1 MSTPNAE
8 RAKRIGML
16 TPSSNTV
23 LEPLTS
29 AMLQGV
35 PDVTAHFGRFRV
47 LKIALDADALNQFT
61 SEPMLDAASMLADAK
76 VHTICWN
83 GTSSGW
89 LGFDADDKLCDEIK
103 ERTGVSAC
111 TSVLA
116 LNEILQLT
124 NATRIAF
131 VTPYLDEIQSAIVD
145 NYQSNGFSVI
155 AEEHLQDAGNYSFGE
170 YTEEKI
176 ADMCRKVAQHKPQAI
191 CVFCTNFRGA
201 AVAPIIEKETGI
213 PVYDT
218 VSTALWKSLQVCDVK
233 PSVIKGWGSIYD
245 VA

>member
-1 MSTPNAE
+1 MSTSIEN

-23 LEPLTS
+23 LEPLTA
-29 AMLQGV
+29 AMLQGL

-47 LKIALDADALNQFT
+47 LKIALDADALDQFT
-61 SEPMLDAASMLADAK
+61 SSPMLDAASMLADAK
-76 VHTICWN
+76 MHTICWN

-89 LGFDADDKLCDEIK
+89 LGFDADDQLCEEIE
-103 ERTGVSAC
+103 ERTGISAC

-116 LNEILQLT
+116 LNEILHLT
-124 NATRIAF
+124 NAKRIAF
-131 VTPYLDEIQSAIVD
+131 VTPYLDEIQSAIVT
-145 NYQSNGFSVI
+145 NYESNGFSVV
-155 AEEHLQDAGNYSFGE
+155 AEEHLQDAGNYSFSE
-170 YTEEKI
+170 YTEEQI
-176 ADMCRKVAQHKPQAI
+176 TDMCRKVARDKPQAI

-218 VSTALWKSLQVCDVK
+218 VSTALWKSLQMCDIK
-233 PSVIKGWGSIYD
+233 PSVIKGWGSIFE
-245 VA
+245 V

>member
-1 MSTPNAE
+1 
-8 RAKRIGML
+8 ML

-29 AMLQGV
+29 AMLQDV
-35 PDVTAHFGRFRV
+35 PDVSAHFGRFRV
-47 LKIALDADALNQFT
+47 LKIALDADALDQFT
-61 SEPMLDAASMLADAK
+61 SAPMLDAASMLADAK
-76 VHTICWN
+76 MHTICWN

-89 LGFDADDKLCDEIK
+89 LGFAADDQLCAEIE
-103 ERTGVSAC
+103 ERTGIVAC

-124 NATRIAF
+124 NATRIA
-131 VTPYLDEIQSAIVD
+131 
-145 NYQSNGFSVI
+145 
-155 AEEHLQDAGNYSFGE
+155 GNYSFGE
-170 YTEEKI
+170 YTQEQI

-191 CVFCTNFRGA
+191 CIFCTNFRGA
-201 AVAPIIEKETGI
+201 AVAPIIEKEIGI

-218 VSTALWKSLQVCDVK
+218 VSTALWKSLQVCDIK
-233 PSVIKGWGSIYD
+233 PSVIKGWGSIFD

>member
-1 MSTPNAE
+1 M
-8 RAKRIGML
+8 
-16 TPSSNTV
+16 
-23 LEPLTS
+23 
-29 AMLQGV
+29 

-170 YTEEKI
+170 YTEEK
-176 ADMCRKVAQHKPQAI
+176 
-191 CVFCTNFRGA
+191 
-201 AVAPIIEKETGI
+201 
-213 PVYDT
+213 
-218 VSTALWKSLQVCDVK
+218 LSLIHISE
-233 PSVIKGWGSIYD
+233 PTRPY
-245 VA
+245 

>member
-1 MSTPNAE
+1 MSASIEN

-23 LEPLTS
+23 LEPLTA
-29 AMLQGV
+29 AMLQDV

-47 LKIALDADALNQFT
+47 LKIALDADALDQFT
-61 SEPMLDAASMLADAK
+61 AAPMLDAASMLADAK
-76 VHTICWN
+76 MHTICWN

-89 LGFDADDKLCDEIK
+89 LGFDADDQLCEQIE
-103 ERTGVSAC
+103 ERTGISAS

-124 NATRIAF
+124 NAKRIAF
-131 VTPYLDEIQSAIVD
+131 VTPYLDEIQSAIVK
-145 NYQSNGFSVI
+145 NYESNGFSVV
-155 AEEHLQDAGNYSFGE
+155 AEEHLQDAGNYSFCE
-170 YTEEKI
+170 YTEEQI
-176 ADMCRKVAQHKPQAI
+176 TDMCRKVARDKPQAI

-218 VSTALWKSLQVCDVK
+218 VSTALWKSLQKCEIK
-233 PSVIKGWGSIYD
+233 PSVIKGWGSIFE
-245 VA
+245 V